1 METLLVRL
9 EGALGSPNRR
19 KAVRALSLKCTD
31 AELLELFDLT
41 LSHHADVHALV
52 QVEIDKRKYDL
63 LTDQIDALRQI
74 KPRGTAVPVRI
85 MSFLAMVLAG
95 IAASPVISGWLQ
107 SPKPTAPPPAATMSL
122 QEAAELGAL
131 IAWKYPKTPSPAN
144 DATNARGSQKNDAT
158 ERR

>member
-41 LSHHADVHALV
+41 LSHHADVHTLV

-74 KPRGTAVPVRI
+74 KPRGTAIPVWI

-107 SPKPTAPPPAATMSL
+107 SPKATPPPPIPTMSL

-131 IAWKYPKTPSPAN
+131 IAWKFPSLPPPPH
-144 DATNARGSQKNDAT
+144 DSRGSQKDDAT

>member
-41 LSHHADVHALV
+41 LSHHADVHTLV

-63 LTDQIDALRQI
+63 LTDQIDALRQT
-74 KPRGTAVPVRI
+74 KPRGTAIPVWI

-95 IAASPVISGWLQ
+95 IAASPVISGWVQ
-107 SPKPTAPPPAATMSL
+107 SPKPITPAPATTMSL

-131 IAWKYPKTPSPAN
+131 IAWKYPKIPPPPNDPASS
-144 DATNARGSQKNDAT
+144 RGSQKDDST
-158 ERR
+158 EKR